1 MTARQTQRSI
11 DRPDLEAAYGR
22 VLHDYLVGGGEGA
35 LGQAYEIGRSAMAE
49 GRGLLEVVAMHHAA
63 LGEALRSARV
73 LESLP
78 RNLDR
83 SREILAE
90 CLSPYEMAQRGF
102 GDAIKAL
109 RRINETLEC
118 EIQRLAH
125 DVHDEAG
132 QLMVAARLAVS
143 EAARGGT
150 PAVRGRLAKVTSI
163 LDRAEQELRRIS
175 HELRPL
181 ILDDLGL
188 VPAIRFLADGVSG
201 RSRLQVH
208 VESSMEGR
216 PGHRIETAVYRI
228 VQEALANAVRH
239 ARAQNVWIRLARE
252 GELLACSVRDDGVGL
267 GAAAAPARQGSP
279 GLGLVGIRERLNAV
293 GGTLRVQGGPGRGT
307 ELAIR
312 VPWEG

>member
-1 MTARQTQRSI
+1 MIARHTPGSGAR
-11 DRPDLEAAYGR
+11 RDLESVYGR
-22 VLHDYLVGGGEGA
+22 ILQDYLTGGGEDA
-35 LGQAYEIGRSAMAE
+35 LRKAYEIGRSAIAE
-49 GRGLLEVVAMHHAA
+49 GHGLLDVVAMHHAA
-63 LGEALRSARV
+63 LGEALRQPGV
-73 LESLP
+73 LEGLP

-102 GDAIKAL
+102 GEAIQAL
-109 RRINETLEC
+109 RRINETLES

-132 QLMVAARLAVS
+132 QLLVAARLAVS
-143 EAARGGT
+143 EAARDGT
-150 PAVRGRLAKVTSI
+150 PAVRGRLGKVTDI

-216 PGHRIETAVYRI
+216 PGHRVETAVYRI
-228 VQEALANAVRH
+228 VQEALANAARH
-239 ARAQNVWIRLARE
+239 ARARNVWIRLFRE
-252 GELLACSVRDDGVGL
+252 GELLGCCVRDDGVGL
-267 GAAAAPARQGSP
+267 EAAGALSSP
-279 GLGLVGIRERLNAV
+279 GRRGLGLVGIRERLDAV
-293 GGTLRVQGGPGRGT
+293 GGRLQIQGGPGRGT
-307 ELAIR
+307 ELAVRI
-312 VPWEG
+312 PWES